1 MDEKRYNIDLCKGT
15 GLIQESMVLLDV
27 YDKTISKHQFVEKVI
42 KENFLAKKSDKRIKD
57 IVEIGFYKRYVNT
70 NKDIPLYLSKL
81 KDNYISL
88 SVIQQIFLIYTSRA
102 NLILFD
108 FIKDKYWYEIN
119 AGVIVFK
126 NNYAKEFLNEIM
138 KHNFSLK
145 WSDSTQNKMSS
156 YLMSSLVDFK
166 FIEKNGKVVPVFIN
180 DITANY
186 LIHELHFNGLSDED
200 IILAEEWKIFGL
212 DKNEIIDIV
221 HKISLTG
228 FFLFQYSGDLFKINW
243 KYQSMNE
250 FIDGIIK

>member
-1 MDEKRYNIDLCKGT
+1 MVEKRYNIDLCKGT

-27 YDKTISKHQFVEKVI
+27 YDKSISKQQFVEKVI
-42 KENFLAKKSDKRIKD
+42 RENSLAKKSDKRIKD
-57 IVEIGFYKRYVNT
+57 IVETGFYKRYVNR

-108 FIKDKYWYEIN
+108 FIIDKYWIEIN
-119 AGVIVFK
+119 SGVIVFK

-138 KHNFSLK
+138 KHNFILK
-145 WSDSTQNKMSS
+145 WSESTQNKMSS

-166 FIEKNGKVVPVFIN
+166 FIEKNGRVVPVFIN

-186 LIHELHFNGLSDED
+186 LLHELHFNGLSDED
-200 IILAEEWKIFGL
+200 IIMAEEWKIFGL
-212 DKNEIIDIV
+212 NKNEIIDIV

-228 FFLFQYSGDLFKINW
+228 IFLFQYSGDLFKINW
-243 KYQSMNE
+243 KYQTMNE

>member
-1 MDEKRYNIDLCKGT
+1 MVEKRYNIDLCKGT

-27 YDKTISKHQFVEKVI
+27 YDKSISKQQFVEKVI
-42 KENFLAKKSDKRIKD
+42 KENSLAKKSDKRIKD
-57 IVEIGFYKRYVNT
+57 IVETGFYKRYVNS

-108 FIKDKYWYEIN
+108 FITDKYWKEIN
-119 AGVIVFK
+119 SGVIVFK

-138 KHNFSLK
+138 KHNFILK
-145 WSDSTQNKMSS
+145 WSESTQNKMSS

-166 FIEKNGKVVPVFIN
+166 FIEKNSRVVPVFIN

-186 LIHELHFNGLSDED
+186 LLHELHFNGLSDED
-200 IILAEEWKIFGL
+200 IIMAEEWKIFGL
-212 DKNEIIDIV
+212 NKNEIIDIV

-228 FFLFQYSGDLFKINW
+228 IFLFQYSGDLFKINW
-243 KYQSMNE
+243 KYQTMNE